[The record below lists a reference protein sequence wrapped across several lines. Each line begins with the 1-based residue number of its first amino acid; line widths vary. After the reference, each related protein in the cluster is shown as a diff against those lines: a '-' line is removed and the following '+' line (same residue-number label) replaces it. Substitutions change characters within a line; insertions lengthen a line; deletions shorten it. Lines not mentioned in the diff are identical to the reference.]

1 MAGKA
6 AIPAPIDRPLSK
18 AYLRQFKGWSTAFP
32 PGTSDPASLRVMHNC
47 NIGSDGALKIRP
59 GLRHVLSTPM
69 SGDIVGEFE
78 HFYTADGFKALLFA
92 VRDEPNNRVVF
103 RTAVYNPTT
112 QLYDPDPAI
121 STHFVGATDAELALW
136 SSTSYVRYLQIDNK
150 ILALSD
156 SNQPFRLFFVSAS
169 NMTAKVPQEI
179 PVPGLNRETR
189 LTVVAPTAAWIAGTQ
204 VTVPT
209 AATPTT
215 STLVSSTAGDNV
227 YNFAYYYTFNN
238 DIGET
243 ESSQLTPIRV
253 QRRWSAWNADA
264 SDETKS
270 SDQLVSIMPETT
282 WNTAVAAKAQSWNL
296 YFLTWSDQD
305 SVPVE
310 GILLKTVPMLN
321 SNGTYKTYQQA
332 GWAAHT
338 PLLQTANILRP
349 LPSVNNRINFT
360 GPSKASQ
367 GLVAGDRVVLVREM
381 GANGARIQWTS
392 NQQGDYLN
400 FSSSRGGGYKT
411 LTSGNLYLPAAV
423 KLWQNPQSTDT
434 ITVLCTGLDGYGTSY
449 YMNANTSLT
458 TQSQSTI
465 GVGFEETTATPGTVS
480 PYGCEVLNNALYH
493 PLENNLMKST
503 ASNYNINHMMMAD
516 NIANLWHRI
525 PLEQKHKIVS
535 SQMDSTLYYLVQ
547 SPIGYVEDP
556 EISGNQIWL
565 CDTALSN
572 IWSCWDVPGT
582 SLKKLELGGLL
593 YMAVASGPN
602 LFILDGEYDSDDV
615 WTGTEWSTVGIPWE
629 AVTNTQGA
637 NRAHDAWANVQQVNV
652 TFGDF
657 TGECVYGIRG
667 VDYYG
672 QPIEIE
678 KHYIS
683 PERTHDPLNRFD
695 QTDALLIR
703 KIMKE
708 WEFYWRSADRPK
720 NRSYGSIGHVQYR
733 YTPATVNP
741 GYELGSVETFEYGG
755 TSAMAPNGIPVPF
768 ADTRIP

>member
-32 PGTSDPASLRVMHNC
+32 PGTSDPTSLRVMHNC

-78 HFYTADGFKALLFA
+78 HFYTSSGSKALLFA

-103 RTAVYNPTT
+103 RTAVYNHAT
-112 QLYDPDPAI
+112 QLYDPDPSI
-121 STHFVGATDAELALW
+121 GTRFDGATDAELALW
-136 SSTSYVRYLQIDNK
+136 SSCTYVRYVQIDNK

-169 NMTAKVPQEI
+169 NMKAKVPQTI

-189 LTVVAPTAAWIAGTQ
+189 LTVRAPTAAWIAGTQ

-209 AATPTT
+209 AETPGA
-215 STLVSSTAGDNV
+215 STLVSSTATNNV

-243 ESSQLTPIRV
+243 ECSQLTPIRV
-253 QRRWSAWNADA
+253 QRRWSAWNANS

-270 SDQLVSIMPETT
+270 PDQLVSIMPETT
-282 WNTAVAAKAQSWNL
+282 WNTAVAAKALSWNL

-321 SNGTYKTYQQA
+321 GDGSYKTYQEA
-332 GWAAHT
+332 GWTSHT
-338 PLLQTANILRP
+338 PLLQTGNELRP
-349 LPSVNNRINFT
+349 LPSVNNRINYT
-360 GPSKASQ
+360 VPSKAAQ
-367 GLVAGDRVVLVREM
+367 GLVAGDRVVLVRDM
-381 GANGARIQWTS
+381 GANGARIQWSS

-400 FSSSRGGGYKT
+400 FSASKGGGYKT

-449 YMNANTSLT
+449 YMNANTVLT
-458 TQSQSTI
+458 TQSQSTVS
-465 GVGFEETTATPGTVS
+465 VGFEETTATPGTVS
-480 PYGCEVLNNALYH
+480 PYGCEVMNNALYH

-503 ASNYNINHMMMAD
+503 ASNYNINHAMMAD
-516 NIANLWHRI
+516 NIQNIWHRI

-535 SQMDSTLYYLVQ
+535 SQMDSALYYLVQ
-547 SPIGYVEDP
+547 SPLGYTVNPD
-556 EISGNQIWL
+556 ISGNQIWL

-582 SLKKLELGGLL
+582 SLKKLEIGGLL
-593 YMAVASGPN
+593 YMAVASGPS

-637 NRAHDAWANVQQVNV
+637 NRAHDAWANLQQVNV

-672 QPIEIE
+672 QPVEIQ

-695 QTDALLIR
+695 QTDYLLIR
-703 KIMKE
+703 RIMKE
-708 WEFYWRSADRPK
+708 WEFFWRSADRPK

-741 GYELGSVETFEYGG
+741 GYELGSVETFEYSG
-755 TSAMAPNGIPVPF
+755 TSSMSPNGIPTPF
-768 ADTRIP
+768 ADTHRP